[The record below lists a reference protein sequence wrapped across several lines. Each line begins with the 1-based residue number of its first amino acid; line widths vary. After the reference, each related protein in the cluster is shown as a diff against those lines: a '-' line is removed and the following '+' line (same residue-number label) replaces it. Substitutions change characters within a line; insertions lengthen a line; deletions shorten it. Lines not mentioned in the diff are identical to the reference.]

1 MKNSIKKTLILGAM
15 ALFIVG
21 CQKEDD
27 GTQPSAS
34 SISEDF
40 SAKEKSDNFKS
51 SYTEFELMAMAANID
66 EIDYDGTSYQIS
78 FHDATPDYTVDINSF
93 VDSVAID
100 LDIATGSTTKNVDID
115 VVNEGIAI
123 QNGGSYTFT
132 QFEDYVISPTEDM
145 FENLTV
151 IMTIHHILFPNTD
164 KSFDDNGSG
173 DDFEVAASE
182 KSGSKPRLFWGFGRC
197 EAVDGTDKIIVHN
210 GVPQC
215 VQQWDCT
222 RFRFW
227 IGTGIRRDWAACD
240 E

>member
-1 MKNSIKKTLILGAM
+1 LRR
-15 ALFIVG
+15 

-40 SAKEKSDNFKS
+40 SAKAKSDNNKS
-51 SYTEFELMAMAANID
+51 TYTEFELMGMAANID

-100 LDIATGSTTKNVDID
+100 LDITTGSTTKNVDID

-132 QFEDYVISPTEDM
+132 QFEDYEISPTEDM

-151 IMTIHHILFPNTD
+151 IMTIHHGLSPNTD
-164 KSFDDNGSG
+164 ASFDDNGSG
-173 DDFEVAASE
+173 DDFDPDPNQSE
-182 KSGSKPRLFWGFGRC
+182 WLFWGKACTKVGDPYWYTNSAGEELCGRNKNCKRWRFGISIGNTDVV
-197 EAVDGTDKIIVHN
+197 EAGCSTQETLNLIN
-210 GVPQC
+210 GLY
-215 VQQWDCT
+215 D
-222 RFRFW
+222 
-227 IGTGIRRDWAACD
+227 
-240 E
+240 